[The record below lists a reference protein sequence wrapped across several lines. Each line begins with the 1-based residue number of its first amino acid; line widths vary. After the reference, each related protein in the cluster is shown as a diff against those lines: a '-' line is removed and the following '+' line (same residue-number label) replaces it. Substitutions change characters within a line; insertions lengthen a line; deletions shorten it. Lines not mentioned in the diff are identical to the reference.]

1 MTEKQK
7 KFLEEYKR
15 YATSEAGGQF
25 VDQFSQAIV
34 ERAEE
39 ICRTA
44 LYANNPTTR
53 LENALMAAAFK
64 VLADSMYNALSA
76 TAQNVCD
83 IFTELCEPTLYFV
96 QEENKEC
103 EQE

>member
-7 KFLEEYKR
+7 RFLEEYKR
-15 YATSEAGGQF
+15 YATAEDSGQF
-25 VDQFSQAIV
+25 VDQFAQAVV

-53 LENALMAAAFK
+53 LENTLMAAAFK
-64 VLADSMYNALSA
+64 ILADSMYNALSA
-76 TAQNVCD
+76 TGQSVCD
-83 IFTELCEPTLYFV
+83 TFTELCEPTLYFV
-96 QEENKEC
+96 QEEDKEGG
-103 EQE
+103 QK